1 MGIVRNFL
9 KSHMPNAPSRT
20 VPGVTTANR
29 VANILQD
36 IQGIGCR
43 IEKPTDRE
51 GLGWHVVVDGSTD
64 IANPDGSTNPPFAT
78 YKGGSFSENR
88 GGTYGELVT
97 ISDGWLNVHG
107 ITQEYIAATDV
118 VLAGGP
124 FVFVYLWALTND
136 YTTNGIAIANGAT
149 VSDIPVSG
157 SGRFNVVLWQY
168 ELDLVT
174 GKYGSPVARSGG
186 QDVNLMTPVRN

>member
-1 MGIVRNFL
+1 MDQKINLL
-9 KSHMPNAPSRT
+9 KIDFKE
-20 VPGVTTANR
+20 VG
-29 VANILQD
+29 
-36 IQGIGCR
+36 
-43 IEKPTDRE
+43 
-51 GLGWHVVVDGSTD
+51 
-64 IANPDGSTNPPFAT
+64 PFAKLGKNLNAIGRMLNNIHFIDGGEVLST
-78 YKGGSFSENR
+78 KDFIRLRTNAGTGTTRVGSFDVTQ
-88 GGTYGELVT
+88 GGTNLELLT

-107 ITQEYIAATDV
+107 IAQEYIAATDV

-149 VSDIPVSG
+149 AEDIPVSG

>member
-1 MGIVRNFL
+1 M
-9 KSHMPNAPSRT
+9 
-20 VPGVTTANR
+20 
-29 VANILQD
+29 
-36 IQGIGCR
+36 
-43 IEKPTDRE
+43 
-51 GLGWHVVVDGSTD
+51 
-64 IANPDGSTNPPFAT
+64 
-78 YKGGSFSENR
+78 YKR
-88 GGTYGELVT
+88 QA
-97 ISDGWLNVHG
+97 
-107 ITQEYIAATDV
+107 QEYIAETDV

-136 YTTNGIAIANGAT
+136 YTSNGIAIANGAT
-149 VSDIPVSG
+149 AEDIPVSG

>member
-1 MGIVRNFL
+1 MDQKKDLL
-9 KSHMPNAPSRT
+9 KIDFKE
-20 VPGVTTANR
+20 VG
-29 VANILQD
+29 
-36 IQGIGCR
+36 
-43 IEKPTDRE
+43 
-51 GLGWHVVVDGSTD
+51 
-64 IANPDGSTNPPFAT
+64 PFAKLGKNLNAIGRMLNNIHFIDGGEVLST
-78 YKGGSFSENR
+78 KDFIRLRTNADTTTRVGSFDVTQ
-88 GGTYGELVT
+88 GGTNLELLT
-97 ISDGWLNVHG
+97 ITDGWLNVHG
-107 ITQEYIAATDV
+107 IAQEYIAATDV